1 MHVDTMTLARARLA
15 MREAIRS
22 HLYDPNVGMVDFG
35 HPEHDGQIAWDELA
49 IRIHVKKKLDRPALE
64 MATALGMTNPIPP
77 YIGGFPTDVPE
88 GMYRPHMATAGSGW
102 WLPRPANPH
111 QALNNP
117 MRGGISISDEFHNAA
132 GTLGGIVIDR
142 ATGAEMLLSNWHV
155 LVCNWTARP
164 GQRIYQPGRLDGGT
178 FANTVATLTRHA
190 MAVNL
195 DAAVAT
201 LTGSR
206 SLILDQLEL
215 GTVIGVGQAT
225 IGMELV
231 KSGRT
236 SGVTEG
242 VVTAIQGTAKLT
254 YSGMTRLIRDVVT
267 IEPLPGSGEVSRP
280 GDSGSCW
287 LDAQT
292 MQAIGLHFAGSDF
305 PERALALDMQSVL
318 DALNVDLVIAQPAR
332 RPAAAG
338 FRAAAAPQRL
348 GRAERELVMR

>member
-1 MHVDTMTLARARLA
+1 MYVDAMTLARARLA

-35 HPEHDGQIAWDELA
+35 HPEHDGEIAWDELA
-49 IRIHVKKKLDRPALE
+49 IRIHVRRKLDAPALE
-64 MATALGMTNPIPP
+64 IAAALGMTSPIPP
-77 YIGGFPTDVPE
+77 SICGFPTDVPE
-88 GMYRPHMATAGSGW
+88 GVYRAGAAPAPGGW

-132 GTLGGIVIDR
+132 GTLGGMVIDR

-155 LVCNWTARP
+155 LVCSWTARA

-178 FANTVATLTRHA
+178 FANTIATLTRHA
-190 MAVNL
+190 MSVNL

-201 LTGSR
+201 LSGR
-206 SLILDQLEL
+206 RQLVAEQLEL
-215 GTVIGVGQAT
+215 GAVTGVGQAT
-225 IGMELV
+225 LGMELV

-242 VVTAIQGTAKLT
+242 IVTAIQGTAKIS
-254 YSGMTRLIRDVVT
+254 YSGLTRLIRDVVT
-267 IEPLPGSGEVSRP
+267 IEPRAGAGEVSRP
-280 GDSGSCW
+280 GDSGSWW

-292 MQAIGLHFAGSDF
+292 MRAIGLHFAGSDF
-305 PERALALDMQSVL
+305 PERALALDMQAVL
-318 DALNVDLVIAQPAR
+318 DALNVDLAVAQPAR
-332 RPAAAG
+332 PRTAA
-338 FRAAAAPQRL
+338 FRELAAPQRL
-348 GRAERELVMR
+348 GQAERELVM